1 MIQLKHF
8 LALLMAA
15 TVLWLL
21 HILSNYLDL
30 TATILILSLVVA
42 IFLSFKISDKIL
54 KYAAIIL
61 LAGSAFA
68 LPGDFQKRSQPKT
81 DHAEGLWQTFNE
93 EEIYRQVREGKTVLV
108 DVTADWCITCKFNKI
123 NVLQSAEVVLL
134 LKRGEIIGMRGDITK
149 PNQEIMKFMRKH
161 NRFAIPFN
169 AVYGPSATKGLLAS
183 ELLNKSELLKLIKQ
197 AK

>member
-1 MIQLKHF
+1 M
-8 LALLMAA
+8 
-15 TVLWLL
+15 
-21 HILSNYLDL
+21 
-30 TATILILSLVVA
+30 
-42 IFLSFKISDKIL
+42 
-54 KYAAIIL
+54 
-61 LAGSAFA
+61 
-68 LPGDFQKRSQPKT
+68 
-81 DHAEGLWQTFNE
+81 
-93 EEIYRQVREGKTVLV
+93 
-108 DVTADWCITCKFNKI
+108 
-123 NVLQSAEVVLL
+123 QSAEIVLL